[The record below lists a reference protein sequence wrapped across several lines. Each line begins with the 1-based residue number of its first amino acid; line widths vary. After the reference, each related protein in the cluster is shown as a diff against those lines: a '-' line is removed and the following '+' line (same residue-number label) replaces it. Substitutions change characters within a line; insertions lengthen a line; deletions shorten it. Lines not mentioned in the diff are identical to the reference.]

1 MTTCDRCHK
10 ETMSTI
16 MSFFN
21 NDVLCMDCKKKEK
34 EHPRYAEAVQAEFD
48 ACKRG
53 DYNFPGIGKP
63 EDL

>member
-1 MTTCDRCHK
+1 MRTCDRCQVK
-10 ETMSTI
+10 TLSTI

-21 NDVLCMDCKKKEK
+21 QDVLCMDCKDKEK
-34 EHPRYAEAVQAEFD
+34 AHPRYAEAVKAEFE
-48 ACKRG
+48 ACNSG